1 MNEANQ
7 HHPDAAALR
16 LTQLEERVARLEAR
30 LGSVAD
36 VPAAIVPTSPIDFGS
51 MTERGED
58 ELEFEVGQNWFARV
72 GLVVLT
78 LGVGF
83 TVSLPYENLH
93 PSVPSL
99 SGYALAGGIFLLASF
114 LRKSVEAI
122 SAYLRGVSMALL
134 YFSTLRLYFFGSVH
148 LLSTESF
155 FGRALLVLAVVTN
168 VVLAYRR
175 RSPVLLGLALFTGYV
190 TAIAVGAA
198 VFLLPAIVVLSAF
211 AVVASQRNNWPG
223 FVHAGSVLGYATYFV
238 WAVNDPLLGRLF
250 EFVASPQIAPV
261 FVLACV
267 VILALGSLLRQDR
280 TGESSLM
287 NWADFLN
294 CCLGY
299 GVFLMHTLARF
310 GSNFT
315 ALHLAASAVLLG
327 LAVAFW
333 VREQSRVSTFFYA
346 TTGYLALSMAILKS
360 SAVPEVFIWLSLQSV
375 VVVVTAIW
383 FRSRFIVVANFL
395 IFLAI
400 VLSYVVVAQRETGIS
415 IGFGIVSLVTARI
428 LNWKQDRLEL
438 KTELMRNAYL
448 LSAFIS
454 FPYALYHLVPATYV
468 GFALIGLALGYYGMN
483 LLVRSQKYRWMG
495 HVTLLLTTLYL
506 VIVGTSRF
514 EPVYRVLS
522 FLALGTVLLIVS
534 LSFNRQRRRQHDV
547 AAEDTANEN

>member
-7 HHPDAAALR
+7 HHLDAAALR
-16 LTQLEERVARLEAR
+16 LAQLEERVARLEAR
-30 LGSVAD
+30 LGAAAE
-36 VPAAIVPTSPIDFGS
+36 VPAAIVPPSPIDFRS
-51 MTERGED
+51 TIARGED

-83 TVSLPYENLH
+83 TVSLPYERFH

-99 SGYALAGGIFLLASF
+99 SGYALAGGIFLLARF
-114 LRKSVEAI
+114 LRQSVEAI
-122 SAYLRGVSMALL
+122 SGYLRGVSMALL

-155 FGRALLVLAVVTN
+155 FGRALLVVAVATN

-175 RSPVLLGLALFTGYV
+175 QSPVLLGLALFTGYV

-198 VFLLPAIVVLSAF
+198 GFLLPAIVVLSAL
-211 AVVASQRNNWPG
+211 AVVASRRNNWPG

-238 WAVNDPLLGRLF
+238 WAVNDPLLGRPF
-250 EFVASPQIAPV
+250 ELVASPQIAPG

-267 VILALGSLLRQDR
+267 VILALGSLLRRDR
-280 TGESSLM
+280 MGENGLT
-287 NWADFLN
+287 NGAAFLN

-299 GVFLMHTLARF
+299 SVFLVHTLARF
-310 GSNFT
+310 GSIFT
-315 ALHLAASAVLLG
+315 ALHLTASAVLLG

-333 VREQSRVSTFFYA
+333 VREQSRVSTFLYA
-346 TTGYLALSMAILKS
+346 MTGYLALSMAILKS

-375 VVVVTAIW
+375 VVVATAIW

-400 VLSYVVVAQRETGIS
+400 VLGYVVVAQRETGIS
-415 IGFGIVSLVTARI
+415 IGFGIVALVTARI
-428 LNWKQDRLEL
+428 LNWKRDRLEL
-438 KTELMRNAYL
+438 TTELMRNAYL
-448 LSAFIS
+448 LSAFFV
-454 FPYALYHLVPATYV
+454 FPYALYHLVPAGYV
-468 GFALIGLALGYYGMN
+468 GLAWIGLALGYYGMN

-495 HVTLLLTTLYL
+495 HVTLLFTTLYL
-506 VIVGTSRF
+506 VLVGTSRF

-534 LSFNRQRRRQHDV
+534 LVFTRLRKRRGAD
-547 AAEDTANEN
+547 AAISSPSV